1 MAEPVINLI
10 TPPDKIHS
18 KELRFLL
25 VNPSDSVK
33 DQFNEVIKDVKRTVN
48 LYLFEEG
55 SPDKDIDWLLE
66 VLHIVDYIIVDT
78 DNTREEEWLVGYIL
92 SFDKTYY
99 LTSYNQ
105 RQYNTLST
113 NRIFEVK
120 QLAEKVDYFATAQH
134 TESKT

>member
-18 KELRFLL
+18 KELSFLL

>member
-10 TPPDKIHS
+10 TPLDKIHS
-18 KELRFLL
+18 KELSFLL

>member
-18 KELRFLL
+18 KELSFLL

-66 VLHIVDYIIVDT
+66 VLHIVVYIIVDT

>member
-10 TPPDKIHS
+10 IPPDKIHS
-18 KELRFLL
+18 KELSFLL

>member
-1 MAEPVINLI
+1 MAAPVINLI

-18 KELRFLL
+18 KELSFLL

>member
-18 KELRFLL
+18 KELSFLL

-92 SFDKTYY
+92 SFDNTYY